1 MLTWSVEGEESGRY
15 ASRAIHFPGGNS
27 GVTIGRGY
35 DMRLRSREEIELDL
49 KAVGVGADAA
59 RAISAGAGL
68 RGDAARRFVRE
79 RRAELPAL
87 TPEQERRLFSEVTY
101 PRYETE
107 ARRISSKR
115 DVVRRYGELDLEA
128 LDRSHYEVLV
138 DLLYRGDY
146 TPQTRIS
153 IQPALVAGDTAK
165 LCDALEVVASSR
177 RVPAERARARRALL
191 GCD

>member
-1 MLTWSVEGEESGRY
+1 MLTWNSEGQESGRY
-15 ASRAIHFPGGNS
+15 ASRAVHFPGGNS

-35 DMRLRSREEIELDL
+35 DMGLRSREEIERDL
-49 KAVGVGADAA
+49 NAAGLPVEAA

-79 RRAELPAL
+79 QRAELLAL

-165 LCDALEVVASSR
+165 LCDALEVVAR
-177 RVPAERARARRALL
+177 RKKVPAERARARRALL
-191 GCD
+191 GCE